1 MHARSQDVSESIVF
15 VVPSLKIKS
24 LQLIANVGSVS
35 GSTVSWSVGA
45 MVSVGYVVGVGV
57 GVGVGSAVR
66 FCSVLFKFC
75 EFACCAK
82 SRRQIEVEALLH
94 NFDEDFICSN
104 SNAMAEC
111 EADNNSV
118 STYAENE

>member
-1 MHARSQDVSESIVF
+1 MF
-15 VVPSLKIKS
+15 VVPSLRTKS

-45 MVSVGYVVGVGV
+45 MVPVGYVVGVGV
-57 GVGVGSAVR
+57 GVGSAVR
-66 FCSVLFKFC
+66 SCSVLFKFC

-104 SNAMAEC
+104 SNAMAKC
-111 EADNNSV
+111 EADNNSA

>member
-1 MHARSQDVSESIVF
+1 MF
-15 VVPSLKIKS
+15 VVPSLRTKS
-24 LQLIANVGSVS
+24 LQLIARKVGSVS

-45 MVSVGYVVGVGV
+45 MVPVGYVVGVGV
-57 GVGVGSAVR
+57 GVGSAVR
-66 FCSVLFKFC
+66 SCSVLFKFC

-94 NFDEDFICSN
+94 NSDEDFICSN
-104 SNAMAEC
+104 SNAMTEC

-118 STYAENE
+118 STYAGNE